1 MFGVQKMFKDLCT
14 PAQLYLVLSVL
25 SIISVF
31 ATSINICNLVVTSA
45 ITVAWTYILN
55 RMCQGGYST
64 ISWILVLVPIF
75 GVLGG
80 VLAFLPKLM

>member
-1 MFGVQKMFKDLCT
+1 MADLQKMFKGLCT

-31 ATSINICNLVVTSA
+31 VASINFTNLIVSSA

-55 RMCQGGYST
+55 KICQSGYNVV
-64 ISWILVLVPIF
+64 SWILVLVPI
-75 GVLGG
+75 LGALG
-80 VLAFLPKLM
+80 LFLAFLPKLM